1 MFELPPLSLYVHVP
15 WCVRKCPY
23 CDFNSHALMRALPEE
38 RYIRQ
43 LEIDLF
49 SELPKIQGRQFESI
63 FIGGGTPSLI
73 SPKMYGKL
81 LSDVGRVVPFNQD
94 IEVTLEVNPGSCE
107 YGNVFL
113 YQEIGINRFSVG
125 VQSFQDDKLKALGRI
140 HSAKEAIKILH
151 LLRKVEDYNFNID
164 LMYGLPGQ
172 TLEDV
177 EFDLKCAISMEPSH
191 ISWYQLTIERNTEF
205 YSKPPKLPID
215 DNIYLM
221 QKKGRRI
228 LEDAGYIQYEISAYA
243 LPGKYSRHNLNYWEF
258 GDYIGIGA
266 GAHGKWSDRVSGQ
279 ILRNRKTR
287 MPNTY
292 LNKKKQFEVE
302 QRILT
307 ADDIPIEFL
316 MNALRLID
324 GVEECHY
331 TNRTGMD
338 ISILK
343 KRRDEVVI
351 KGLLEPGERLQAT
364 RKGLLFLND
373 LLECFVVAV

>member
-1 MFELPPLSLYVHVP
+1 M
-15 WCVRKCPY
+15 
-23 CDFNSHALMRALPEE
+23 DALPEE
-38 RYIRQ
+38 RYISQ
-43 LEIDLF
+43 LEKDLF
-49 SELPKIQGRQFESI
+49 SELPKIQGRKLESI

-73 SPKMYGKL
+73 SPKKYEKL
-81 LSDVGRVVPFNQD
+81 LSYIGSVVPFNEA

-107 YGNVFL
+107 HGNIFL
-113 YQEIGINRFSVG
+113 YQDCGINRFSVG
-125 VQSFQDDKLKALGRI
+125 VQSFQDDKLKVLGRI
-140 HSAKEAIKILH
+140 HSAKEAINILR
-151 LLRKVEDYNFNID
+151 LLQKVEDYNFNID

-172 TLEDV
+172 TLKDV
-177 EFDLKCAISMEPSH
+177 EFDLECAISMEPSH

-215 DNIYLM
+215 DNIYFM
-221 QKKGRRI
+221 QERGRRI

-279 ILRNRKTR
+279 VLRNRKTR
-287 MPNTY
+287 MPNSY

-307 ADDIPIEFL
+307 VDDLPIEFL

-324 GVEECHY
+324 GVEERYY
-331 TNRTGMD
+331 TSRTGMD
-338 ISILK
+338 ICILK
-343 KRRDEVVI
+343 KRRDEVI
-351 KGLLEPGERLQAT
+351 TKGLLEPGERLQAT